1 MGFRKWIG
9 GLVLVLL
16 IMRPGLGVSQELADL
31 DYDKLSFR
39 GVGIE
44 WGKLYPTRV
53 DQTES
58 YGIRIDLGYLG
69 PGLRILPGVSYW
81 TSPLTNREIV
91 RLEDRVESL
100 VQSQA
105 DGDRPVVD
113 LGMIEWRD
121 ISFSLDGQVVWEVP
135 LDFLTFAG
143 LGVAAHVL
151 NGEGASINGTFIEDL
166 LDSVTAGFNLHAG
179 LEYPVTNSFRIY
191 GLGRYEVLS
200 DLQYFNTRFGVQVMI
215 GDNAPGEERG
225 R

>member
-16 IMRPGLGVSQELADL
+16 IIIPGLGVSQELADL

-58 YGIRIDLGYLG
+58 YGIRVDLGYLG

-81 TSPLTNREIV
+81 TSPLTTREIA

-100 VQSQA
+100 VQSQT
-105 DGDRPVVD
+105 DGDH
-113 LGMIEWRD
+113 
-121 ISFSLDGQVVWEVP
+121 Q
-135 LDFLTFAG
+135 
-143 LGVAAHVL
+143 
-151 NGEGASINGTFIEDL
+151 
-166 LDSVTAGFNLHAG
+166 
-179 LEYPVTNSFRIY
+179 
-191 GLGRYEVLS
+191 LS
-200 DLQYFNTRFGVQVMI
+200 TWG
-215 GDNAPGEERG
+215 
-225 R
+225 